1 MRLEWLL
8 IRAFCKRFYFLF
20 TGLERKMVEKFS
32 EQEPVYTPLFIIGPP
47 RSGSTI
53 FYQAITNALN
63 VTYISNLVEACR
75 ELPMLGF
82 WLHNIFFDSRA
93 HNSFNSNYGK
103 TIRFYEPAESIMW
116 LNWIRTK
123 EHYVLPENIPHE
135 NKIAFKKLF
144 KAVLNKYSRP
154 WVVENLAFGMRLKL
168 IKEIFLISK
177 IFSM

>member
-1 MRLEWLL
+1 MVPQ
-8 IRAFCKRFYFLF
+8 YF
-20 TGLERKMVEKFS
+20 S
-32 EQEPVYTPLFIIGPP
+32 
-47 RSGSTI
+47 
-53 FYQAITNALN
+53 
-63 VTYISNLVEACR
+63 
-75 ELPMLGF
+75 
-82 WLHNIFFDSRA
+82 DSRV

-103 TIRFYEPAESIMW
+103 TIRLYELAESIIW
-116 LNWIRTK
+116 VNWIRTK